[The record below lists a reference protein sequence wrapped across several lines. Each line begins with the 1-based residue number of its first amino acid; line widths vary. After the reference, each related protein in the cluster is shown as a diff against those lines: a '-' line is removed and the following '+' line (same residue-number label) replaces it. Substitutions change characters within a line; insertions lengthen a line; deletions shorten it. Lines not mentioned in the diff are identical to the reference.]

1 MIIGHKQHLMM
12 LNKKRNSKNEKAL
25 LLLIKKYKSAKKGL
39 EAIEDLKSCDIARNT
54 LDYLRLLD
62 TNPDA

>member
-1 MIIGHKQHLMM
+1 M
-12 LNKKRNSKNEKAL
+12 LNKKRNNKHEKAL

-54 LDYLRLLD
+54 LDYLKLLD